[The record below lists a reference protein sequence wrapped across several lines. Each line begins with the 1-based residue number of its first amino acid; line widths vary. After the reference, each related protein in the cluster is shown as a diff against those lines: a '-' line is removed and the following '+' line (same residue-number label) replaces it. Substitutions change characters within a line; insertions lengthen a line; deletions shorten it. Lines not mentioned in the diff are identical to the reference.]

1 MFEPDAGDAMA
12 IYRLSVVVVK
22 RSEGRSAVAAAAYR
36 SGTRL
41 EDRRSGKVFDYRR
54 KRVLHQRIL
63 APFHAPAWIH
73 DRERLWN
80 TAEAAEKRKDAQLAR
95 EIHLALPHELDEV
108 ARAGLVERFVQEQFV
123 SRGMVADI
131 ALHPPDRDGDGRNFH
146 AHVLL
151 SLRPIAGDGF
161 GPKEREW
168 NDEELLKQWR
178 ASWAMAVNA
187 ALEQAGEAAR
197 VDHRSLQAQGVDRVA
212 QRHVGPAATELE
224 RRGQVSE
231 RAEEIRETQERH
243 QLQLLELEQHD
254 TDPPPVLEERW
265 TASMMGHYRRQA

>member
-1 MFEPDAGDAMA
+1 
-12 IYRLSVVVVK
+12 
-22 RSEGRSAVAAAAYR
+22 
-36 SGTRL
+36 
-41 EDRRSGKVFDYRR
+41 
-54 KRVLHQRIL
+54 
-63 APFHAPAWIH
+63 
-73 DRERLWN
+73 
-80 TAEAAEKRKDAQLAR
+80 
-95 EIHLALPHELDEV
+95 
-108 ARAGLVERFVQEQFV
+108 
-123 SRGMVADI
+123 
-131 ALHPPDRDGDGRNFH
+131 
-146 AHVLL
+146 LL
-151 SLRPIAGDGF
+151 SLRSIAGDGF

-224 RRGQVSE
+224 RRGQ
-231 RAEEIRETQERH
+231 ERH
-243 QLQLLELEQHD
+243 RLRLLELVPHD